1 MSPDKQKIEAL
12 KHLRAER
19 KEAIARATGNMKFQR
34 KTVKA
39 IRQFLEKDAATV
51 PQLAEGVGM
60 PAATVLWFVAAMKK
74 YGQIVE
80 DGPDGS
86 YYRYAL
92 VADADRGT
100 ETESAAIEANSG
112 V

>member
-1 MSPDKQKIEAL
+1 MSPDKQKIEAM
-12 KHLRAER
+12 KRLRAER
-19 KEAIARATGNMKFQR
+19 QQAIARATGNMKSQK

-39 IRQFLEKDAATV
+39 IRQFLEKEAATV

-60 PAATVLWFVAAMKK
+60 PADTVLWFVAAMKK

-92 VADADRGT
+92 VAEANGGT
-100 ETESAAIEANSG
+100 DTQSAAVEADS
-112 V
+112 